1 MKGIVIGTR
10 RQALLFGVLAA
21 ALILFVVR
29 WSARQRPPESPTAP
43 VAASPETD
51 VRPPRAGARRRA
63 PTPAP
68 DEIPLLSARD
78 LEPRRSGQGAAPV
91 RDLFDPREPTK
102 PPPPPP
108 TPAPTLPPMQGPMP
122 PPPPPPTPAPLE
134 PQFKLIGIFGE
145 RENPIAAIQ
154 YADAVTNVRKGDVVY
169 NRWIIRNIG
178 YESIDVGFVGFPPT
192 ETRRLPITP

>member
-10 RQALLFGVLAA
+10 RQAILFGVLAA

-43 VAASPETD
+43 VVSSPETD
-51 VRPPRAGARRRA
+51 VRVPRAGSRRRV

-68 DEIPLLSARD
+68 DEIPLLTARD
-78 LEPRRSGQGAAPV
+78 LEPRRVVGLSTG

-122 PPPPPPTPAPLE
+122 PPPPPPTPAPVE

-145 RENPIAAIQ
+145 RERPIAAIQ
-154 YADAVTNVRKGDVVY
+154 LGEQVMNVRPGDVVS
-169 NRWIIRNIG
+169 NRWKILSIG
-178 YESIDVGFVGFPPT
+178 YESIDVGFVGFAPT
-192 ETRRLPITP
+192 ETRRLPISQ